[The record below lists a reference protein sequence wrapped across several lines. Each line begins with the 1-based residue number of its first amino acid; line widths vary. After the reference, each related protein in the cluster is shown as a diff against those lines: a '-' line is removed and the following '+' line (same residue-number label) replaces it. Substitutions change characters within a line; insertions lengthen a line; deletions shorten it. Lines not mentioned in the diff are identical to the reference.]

1 LELTNPAI
9 LRAGTQDDFF
19 MDATLELLNDKDAF
33 RNFVHTKRTVFGYS
47 LADWFYLVTAPT
59 VAFPVRTYLSARN
72 FGYCLGLLVERTDN
86 PDLIKMGNVDE
97 IRKSVSQSFEQ
108 RMAEDAAKHKA
119 EMDEMWGVVRDS
131 QVRGIFD
138 SSTFLRE
145 KTTLPPDIAYSFF
158 GNKFKVERGENGLQT
173 VPLDSQGNPLLS
185 RVNPGAY
192 ATPDEALEHYVQNY
206 PQRDVFLRSPAGGP
220 GTQGGKGDMSKNTIS
235 RAEFDKLDP
244 AAKVAFMKDGKGAVT
259 D

>member
-1 LELTNPAI
+1 MKLKLDEKGQVVLENGLPVWVADDGKEIAYDVPRLVGDLSRVNSESAGRRKDIDALNEKLKALEGIDPAKYQEMQAQLANI
-9 LRAGTQDDFF
+9 D
-19 MDATLELLNDKDAF
+19 LN
-33 RNFVHTKRTVFGYS
+33 
-47 LADWFYLVTAPT
+47 
-59 VAFPVRTYLSARN
+59 
-72 FGYCLGLLVERTDN
+72 
-86 PDLIKMGNVDE
+86 KMGNVDE
-97 IRKSVSQSFEQ
+97 IRRSVSQSFEQ

-145 KTTLPPDIAYSFF
+145 KTTLPPDIANSFF
-158 GNKFKVERGENGLQT
+158 GGNFKVERDGKSIKT
-173 VPLDSQGNPLLS
+173 IALDSQGNPLLS

-192 ATPDEALEHYVQNY
+192 ATDDEAIEYYVQNY

-220 GTQGGKGDMSKNTIS
+220 GTQGGKGDMNKNTIS

-244 AAKVAFMKDGKGAVT
+244 AAKVAFVKDGKGAVT

>member
-1 LELTNPAI
+1 MKLKLDEKGQVVLENGLPVWVADDGKEIAYDVPRLIGDLSRVNSES
-9 LRAGTQDDFF
+9 AGRRKDI
-19 MDATLELLNDKDAF
+19 DALNEKLKAF
-33 RNFVHTKRTVFGYS
+33 EGIDPVKYQEMQAK
-47 LADWFYLVTAPT
+47 LADI
-59 VAFPVRTYLSARN
+59 
-72 FGYCLGLLVERTDN
+72 
-86 PDLIKMGNVDE
+86 DLNKMGNVDE

-145 KTTLPPDIAYSFF
+145 KTTLPPDIANSFF
-158 GNKFKVERGENGLQT
+158 GKNFKVERDGNGLKI
-173 VPLDSQGNPLLS
+173 VALDSQGNPLLS

-220 GTQGGKGDMSKNTIS
+220 GTQGGKGDMNKNTIS

-244 AAKVAFMKDGKGAVT
+244 AAKVAFVKDGKGAVT